1 MRKITLIIFS
11 LYFAIPLLAQNPLL
25 EYTFREKLRTAN
37 PVVLDAFGSVKQA
50 DEAEEGR
57 LTTNDDDIQEGEPFI
72 AINPTDSLNI
82 VVSYMELTAAGTL
95 AFPVYSSFDGGESW
109 MLSSYQA
116 VAEPVADG
124 YELVAG
130 GGDPILAFDSSGR
143 LYFSFLYLAFIDQFD
158 ILTFTPRITT
168 YWAYSDDG
176 GLTFE
181 VPDDNIIAS
190 ANVGLLSNEVT
201 EGIGFLDRPWF
212 AVDRSGGA
220 RDGTLYASGW
230 FISSDTSSLPSGM
243 VVRRKLAGADAF
255 EDIHV
260 AASIDTLV
268 QFGNVQ
274 TDDKGTLHIVYGNL
288 VSDNIMYAYS
298 TDCGASFS
306 TPVAVGDFVWDENS
320 NEFAIIDRDNPAAG
334 LGVAAETGNPHV
346 VWTSFEN
353 GQSTA
358 YYARSNDGGTT
369 WETPINFND
378 LLPESNT
385 QAYFPNLAVSPS
397 GKVSVSWFDLDSL
410 DSGLY
415 TFAESQDGGET
426 FSDITPLSTAPTPF
440 AEYNICDP
448 TDFYGP
454 PCLFF
459 GDYFGSTRTECKSY
473 SVWSDG
479 RESQG
484 PKIYVGITNHCD
496 NVTGT
501 TDFYPITDKISL
513 QSLFPN
519 PANEKINL
527 DIELKQ
533 KTDLT
538 IDLYDTQGRVIQQF
552 TETYTDGQHQISL
565 EIADLSAGMYV
576 VKIASDFGVVSKH
589 FLKE

>member
-25 EYTFREKLRTAN
+25 DYAFREKIRTAN
-37 PVVLDAFGSVKQA
+37 PVVLDAIGSIKQA
-50 DEAEEGR
+50 DEGEEGR
-57 LTTNDDDIQEGEPFI
+57 LTNNDDDIQEGEPFI

-82 VVSYMELTAAGTL
+82 VISYMQLDAMGSL

-109 MLSSYQA
+109 AVSSYQA
-116 VAEPVADG
+116 AAELVEDG
-124 YELVAG
+124 YTFPAG
-130 GGDPILAFDSSGR
+130 GGDPILAFDNNGR
-143 LYFSFLYLAFIDQFD
+143 LYFSFLYLAFIDQIDLF
-158 ILTFTPRITT
+158 TFAPRVTT

-181 VPDDNIIAS
+181 TPSDNIIAS
-190 ANVGLLSNEVT
+190 ARIGLLSGAVT
-201 EGIGFLDRPWF
+201 EGDGFLDRPWF

-220 RDGTLYASGW
+220 CDGMLYASGW
-230 FISSDTSSLPSGM
+230 FIRSDTSALPSGM
-243 VVRRKLAGADAF
+243 VVRRKLPGVDAF
-255 EDIHV
+255 EDVHV
-260 AASIDTLV
+260 RASVDTLV

-274 TDDKGTLHIVYGNL
+274 TDDNGTLHIVYGNL
-288 VSDNIMYAYS
+288 ISDNIMYAFS

-320 NEFAIIDRDNPAAG
+320 TDFAIIDRDNPASG

-358 YYARSNDGGTT
+358 YYARSTDAGAT
-369 WETPINFND
+369 WETPVNFND

-415 TFAESQDGGET
+415 TFAESQDGGAN

-448 TDFYGP
+448 NNPYGP

-473 SVWSDG
+473 SVWADG

-484 PKIYVGITNHCD
+484 PKIYVGITSHCD
-496 NVTGT
+496 NVTST

-519 PANEKINL
+519 PANERVNL

-533 KTDLT
+533 NTDLM

-552 TETYTDGQHQISL
+552 TQTYANGQHQISL
-565 EIADLSAGMYV
+565 DIGDLSAGVYV
-576 VKIASDFGVVSKH
+576 VKIASDFGVISKH
-589 FLKE
+589 FVKE